1 MSQSLIL
8 IDTLSSICWKNKE
21 KEKKKKERETSRD
34 TLPRAGGQTCLAGC
48 AGQDFH
54 GC

>member
-1 MSQSLIL
+1 LIL
-8 IDTLSSICWKNKE
+8 VGALSSICWQK
-21 KEKKKKERETSRD
+21 KKKKEAAGD
-34 TLPRAGGQTCLAGC
+34 FFPRAEGRTHLAGC